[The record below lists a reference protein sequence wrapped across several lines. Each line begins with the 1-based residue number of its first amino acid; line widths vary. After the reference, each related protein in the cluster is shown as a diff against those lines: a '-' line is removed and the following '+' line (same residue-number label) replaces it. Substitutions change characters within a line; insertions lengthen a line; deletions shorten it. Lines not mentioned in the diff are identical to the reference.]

1 MRHANRFLFVVL
13 FAASF
18 APFAIVAQDAAK
30 TPKPA
35 QKLDVQEFQLENG
48 LKVLVA
54 HRPGVPVVSSYVW
67 YQVGSM
73 DEVRG
78 NTGMAHFLEHMMFKG
93 SKHYKV
99 GEVDQVTVRNGGS
112 NNAFTSNDFTAY
124 YIDLPKSRYK
134 EALKIEVDRMR
145 HLTLDLT
152 EFESEKKVVQS
163 ESDIYADDPNDQ
175 FWAKLSASIHP
186 HDHPYAHPVLG
197 WPQDVQDIT
206 RRDMRLFYEKHY
218 WPNQAILVLS
228 GDITVAEAKP
238 VVTDMFGAIPRGP
251 ELNRPKPRDFS
262 VNGPIV
268 FEHKHDSSVVEF
280 GRQYLTARAGHADQA
295 ALDLLGIILGGG
307 VTSRLYREVVETR
320 QVATAIASGHMEQML
335 SGSMWMWAQMNE
347 GRDRVELTDAIQ
359 AVVEGVQ
366 KQGVTNEELERAKN
380 RFISST
386 VFGQESA
393 SDIASALGQS
403 QIVNGDWNFVLN
415 YPELVRK
422 VTAADVQR
430 VARKYLLPASSA
442 TGWMLP
448 ELSDAESGVAITD
461 AQPQPL
467 DIKRHVLGNGM
478 TVLLL
483 ERRGL
488 PIVSLRADVRASRA
502 FETAA
507 ECGLA
512 SFTGA
517 LLDAGTQNFTKQQL
531 AEAME
536 NVGGSLS
543 VDATGASSRVLS
555 QYADLA
561 LKLSAE
567 CLQRPSFPV
576 SEIELM
582 RGQYIAA
589 LENAKNETSWFAR
602 AAANAALYGPE
613 HSMGRNADGTEA
625 TLKAFTRESV
635 LRWHSTWFRPDN
647 VVLSVVGDFSAPD
660 MLKQIE
666 AHYGG
671 WARPAAP
678 LKHPDFEFSRPAS
691 LEGQQVFHF
700 RNFDSTKVSSSAK
713 RIAIDHPAKDQ
724 CVVRLQTIGVRR
736 NNPDYYALMVMD
748 GVLGT
753 SPGFTDRFSKVLRD
767 QMGLAYSAYANI
779 ASGSGMYQGS
789 FIGYIGTRPD
799 NVEKALKVMYAL
811 VDQIRTE
818 PVTEQELTNVKDY
831 LKGSFVFDIESTG
844 QLAGMLIQIERYQL
858 GNDYLVK
865 YSQAID
871 KVTAADVQRVAA
883 KYLVP
888 GSMVEVI
895 CGPVEKITAPVE
907 DEGVEEGG
915 EDGSEGGK

>member
-1 MRHANRFLFVVL
+1 MRHANRIVFAVVL
-13 FAASF
+13 LGML
-18 APFAIVAQDAAK
+18 APFTLIAQEA
-30 TPKPA
+30 PKPA
-35 QKLDVQEFQLENG
+35 PKLDVQEFELDNG
-48 LKVLVA
+48 LKVLIA
-54 HRPGVPVVSSYVW
+54 HRPGVPVVSSFVW

-73 DEVRG
+73 DETRG

-93 SKHYKV
+93 SKGYKV
-99 GEVDQVTVRNGGS
+99 GDVDKVTVRNGGS

-145 HLTLDLT
+145 HLTLDLA

-175 FWAKLSASIHP
+175 FWAKLNASIHP

-238 VVTDMFGAIPRGP
+238 VVTDMFGDIPRGP
-251 ELNRPKPRDFS
+251 ELNRPKPRDFT
-262 VNGPIV
+262 VKGPIE
-268 FEHKHDSSVVEF
+268 FEHKSDSGVIEF
-280 GRQYLTARAGHADQA
+280 GRQYLTVPAGHADQP
-295 ALDLLGIILGGG
+295 ALDLLGIIMGGG

-320 QVATAIASGHMEQML
+320 QVAVAIASGHMDQML
-335 SGSMWMWAQMNE
+335 SGSMWMWAQLNDGNTKE
-347 GRDRVELTDAIQ
+347 DLTSAIA
-359 AVVEGVQ
+359 AVVDGIQ
-366 KQGVTNEELERAKN
+366 KQGVTADELDRAKN

-393 SDIASALGQS
+393 SNIASALGQS
-403 QIVNGDWNFVLN
+403 QVVNGDWRAVLN
-415 YPELVRK
+415 YPDLVRG

-430 VARKYLLPASSA
+430 VARKYLLPANSA
-442 TGWMLP
+442 TGWMVP
-448 ELSDAESGVAITD
+448 ELSAGNAGPETSDAK
-461 AQPQPL
+461 PQPL
-467 DIKRHVLGNGM
+467 DIKRHVLPNGL
-478 TVLLL
+478 TVLML

-488 PIVSLRADVRASRA
+488 PIVSLRVDVRASRA
-502 FETAA
+502 FESAA

-512 SFTGA
+512 SFTGS
-517 LLDAGTQNFTKQQL
+517 LLDAGTAGFTKQQL

-543 VDATGASSRVLS
+543 VDAGGASSRVLS
-555 QYADLA
+555 QYTELA

-567 CLQRPSFPV
+567 CVQRPTFPEA
-576 SEIELM
+576 EIELM
-582 RGQYIAA
+582 RAQFMAS
-589 LENAKNETSWFAR
+589 LENSKNETAWFAR
-602 AAANAALYGPE
+602 AAANAALYGPD

-625 TLKAFTRESV
+625 SIKAFTRKQV
-635 LRWHSTWFRPDN
+635 QDWHAKWYRPDN
-647 VVLSVVGDFSAPD
+647 AVLSVVGDFSEAE
-660 MLKQIE
+660 MLKLVE
-666 AHYGG
+666 SHYGG
-671 WARPAAP
+671 WAKPATP
-678 LKHPDFEFSRPAS
+678 LKHPDFEFKRPAM
-691 LEGQQVFHF
+691 LEGQQAFHF
-700 RNFDSTKVSSSAK
+700 RNFDAAKVNPAAK
-713 RIAIDHPAKDQ
+713 RIAVDHPDKDQ

-753 SPGFTDRFSKVLRD
+753 SPGFTDRFSRVLRD

-779 ASGSGMYQGS
+779 ASGSGVYQGS

-799 NVEKALKVMYAL
+799 NVEKALKVMYSL
-811 VDQIRTE
+811 VNQIRTE
-818 PVTEQELTNVKDY
+818 PVSDEELTNVKDY

-844 QLAGMLIQIERYQL
+844 QLAGLLVQIERYQL

-865 YSQAID
+865 YADAID

-888 GSMVEVI
+888 EQMVEVI
-895 CGPVEKITAPVE
+895 SGPIQKITPAEDTPGSEEAP
-907 DEGVEEGG
+907 
-915 EDGSEGGK
+915 EGGK